1 MKQQAFELQVGG
13 RRVPGVLFVPDLT
26 AGPLPVVLA
35 QHGGSSHKLGQEIHD
50 WAEVFV
56 ARHGMALASI
66 DGPVHGDRRAGGADG
81 ATREV
86 TRADFFVVWK
96 GAGNGIAAMVDDWR
110 AVIDWLC
117 ADARMNPHAIGWAGV
132 SMGTAY
138 GLPLVAVEPR
148 IKAAVLGM
156 WGLSFVNSQP
166 LADAAPGIACPVLF
180 QQKWDDELFTRDS
193 QIDLFDR
200 IGTTEKWLT
209 VYPGK
214 HVRVEGRQLRDMEEF
229 LVERLTGTGIGTAAT
244 P

>member
-1 MKQQAFELQVGG
+1 LRQQGFELNVGD
-13 RRVPGVLFVPDLT
+13 RCVPGVLFLPDRA

-66 DGPVHGDRRAGGADG
+66 DGPVHGDRRAGGAAG

-86 TRADFFVVWK
+86 TRADFFKVWE
-96 GAGNGIAAMVDDWR
+96 GAGNGIAAMNEDWQ

-117 ADARMNPHAIGWAGV
+117 ADTRFDAGAIGWAGI

-138 GLPLVAVEPR
+138 GLPLVAAEPR

-156 WGLSFVNSQP
+156 WGLSFPNSQV
-166 LADAAPGIACPVLF
+166 LAEAAPRIAGPVLF
-180 QQKWDDELFTRDS
+180 QQKWDDELFNRQG
-193 QIDLFDR
+193 QIELFDK
-200 IGTTEKWLT
+200 IGTTEKWLY
-209 VYPGK
+209 VYPGG
-214 HVRVEGRQLRDMEEF
+214 HVRVEGRQLRDMETF
-229 LVERLTGTGIGTAAT
+229 LVERLHKA
-244 P
+244 